1 MKFRHL
7 SIAVAAALAWSS
19 PVLANDTVVLHVN
32 IVEQSLSS
40 ALGEFATQ
48 AKLQL
53 IADAELLKGK
63 KAPKLQ
69 GHYTLKEALD
79 ALLKN
84 SSLEAVSEND
94 KVIIRSISSSNKDI
108 LEAISITASAD
119 ASAEGL
125 MPTFNGGQVARGG
138 KVGILGNKDMMETPF
153 TITAY
158 TNELIQ
164 DQQTNSVKDVL
175 LNDPSNRSAVGYG
188 NFQEAYFVRGQILF
202 SDSVAYNGLYGL
214 LPRQYI
220 SSELLERVEVLRGAS
235 TFLLGSTPSGDG
247 LGGAINLL
255 PKRAP
260 NEPLARVTFGTEN
273 GETLNTALD
282 VAHRFGE
289 DKNTGVRF
297 VVQHKEG
304 GNGVDREDET
314 LDLVMLGWDYRGE
327 SFRLSA
333 DLGYQNR
340 RLKETRPSLFI
351 SGITQIPFA
360 PDGSHNWAQPWT
372 HSDEKDIFGSFRGEY
387 DFSQNVTGWVASGF
401 KKAEEDNSV
410 ATLTMTNNNG
420 DGHIYR
426 FDNVRE
432 DTIFTAETGLRAKT
446 YTKEVSHDIVFSANY
461 FESHEK
467 NAYTWHSNRA
477 SNLYNPTFYALYD
490 DVLYSGG
497 DLNDPKDLGRTRLM
511 SYALGDTLGFFD
523 EKLLV
528 TLGARYQEIDLKEY
542 YYGPLISMY
551 KEEHISPLVGI
562 VYKLS
567 PEISIYA
574 NYVQGLSQGELAPW
588 YAANSG
594 SRLDPYVTEQ
604 LETGIKYD
612 AKTLGATLALF
623 STTKPRGITNV
634 SNVFVEEGENRY
646 KGAELSAYGEV
657 TEGLK
662 LLGGFI
668 LLDTEQTKTGNASTE
683 GKRVIGVPEVQ
694 ANIGFDWRVPGVEG
708 LSLDT
713 RLIYTAEVYADSA
726 NTLKVPSWERVDV
739 GAKYQMLW
747 DKRLVTYRA
756 RVLNVADSNYWA
768 SSGGYPDQGYL
779 VLSTPRT
786 FMLNVSM
793 DF

>member
-1 MKFRHL
+1 MKFCYL

-19 PVLANDTVVLHVN
+19 PIIADDGAVLHVN
-32 IVEQSLSS
+32 IVEQSLGS

-48 AKLQL
+48 AKVQL
-53 IADAELLKGK
+53 IADSKLLQGK
-63 KAPKLQ
+63 KAPSLQ
-69 GHYTLKEALD
+69 GHYTLKEALNV
-79 ALLKN
+79 LLKN

-94 KVIIRSISSSNKDI
+94 KVIIRPISSTKDV
-108 LEAISITASAD
+108 LETISITASAD

-125 MPTFNGGQVARGG
+125 MPSFNGGQVARGG

-175 LNDPSNRSAVGYG
+175 LNDPSVRSAVGYG

-202 SDSVAYNGLYGL
+202 SDSVAYNGLFGL

-220 SSELLERVEVLRGAS
+220 SSELFERVEVLRGAS

-260 NEPLARVTFGTEN
+260 NEPLARISIGTEN
-273 GETLNTALD
+273 GESINTSLD
-282 VAHRFGE
+282 VANRYGE
-289 DKNTGVRF
+289 NTGVRL

-304 GNGVDREDET
+304 GNAIDREDET
-314 LDLVMLGWDYRGE
+314 LDLVMLGWDYRQD

-333 DLGYQNR
+333 DVGYQNR
-340 RLKETRPSLFI
+340 RLEQTRPSLFI

-360 PDGSHNWAQPWT
+360 PDASHNWAQPWT
-372 HSDEKDIFGSFRGEY
+372 YSNEKDYFGSFRGEY
-387 DFSQNVTGWVASGF
+387 DFSQVLTGWVAAGF
-401 KKAEEDNSV
+401 KKAEEDNSM
-410 ATLTMTNNNG
+410 ATLVMTSNNG
-420 DGHIYR
+420 DGYIYR
-426 FDNVRE
+426 FDNARE
-432 DTIFTAETGLRAKT
+432 DNIFTAETGLRAKLE
-446 YTKEVSHDIVFSANY
+446 TKGISHDIVFSANFY
-461 FESHEK
+461 EYHEK

-477 SNLYNPTFYALYD
+477 SNLYNPTFHALYD

-497 DLNDPKDLGRTRLM
+497 DLNDPKDLGRTHLM
-511 SYALGDTLGFFD
+511 SYALGDTFGIFD

-542 YYGPLISMY
+542 YYGPLTSTY
-551 KEEHISPLVGI
+551 NKEHVSPLLGL
-562 VYKLS
+562 VYKVS
-567 PEISIYA
+567 SDISLYA

-594 SRLDPYVTEQ
+594 ARLDPYVTEQ
-604 LETGIKYD
+604 FEAGLKYD
-612 AKTLGATLALF
+612 NKELSATLALF
-623 STTKPRGITNV
+623 STTKPRGITNA
-634 SNVFVEEGENRY
+634 SNVFVEEGENKFR
-646 KGAELSAYGEV
+646 GAELSAYGELKP
-657 TEGLK
+657 GLK
-662 LLGGFI
+662 LLGGFTV
-668 LLDTEQTKTGNASTE
+668 LDTEQTKTGNATTE
-683 GKRVIGVPEVQ
+683 GKRAIGVPELQ
-694 ANIGFDWRVPGVEG
+694 ANIGLDWSVPGVEG

-713 RLIYTAEVYADSA
+713 RLIHTGEVYADTT

-739 GAKYQMLW
+739 GAKYQMMW
-747 DKRLVTYRA
+747 DKHLVTYRA
-756 RVLNVADSNYWA
+756 RVLNVADNHYWA

-779 VLSTPRT
+779 VLGAPRT
-786 FMLNVSM
+786 VMLNVSM